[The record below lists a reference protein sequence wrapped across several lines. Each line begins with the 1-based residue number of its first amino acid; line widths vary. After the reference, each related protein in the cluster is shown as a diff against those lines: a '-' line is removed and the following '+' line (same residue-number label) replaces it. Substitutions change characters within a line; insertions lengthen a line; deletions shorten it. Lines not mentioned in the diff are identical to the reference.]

1 MAHLHLVSVKNC
13 IWRVH
18 ASGLFDSLGFQRL
31 SWAMTES
38 AQAEEEG
45 PEGRAWSPWTGL
57 FQVPSALEQDTV
69 GNLTC
74 GYG

>member
-1 MAHLHLVSVKNC
+1 
-13 IWRVH
+13 
-18 ASGLFDSLGFQRL
+18 
-31 SWAMTES
+31 MTES

-57 FQVPSALEQDTV
+57 FQVPSPALQQDTA

>member
-1 MAHLHLVSVKNC
+1 
-13 IWRVH
+13 
-18 ASGLFDSLGFQRL
+18 
-31 SWAMTES
+31 MTES